1 MKKSINLSLCFILV
15 FLILLTTGCGTQY
28 LGGDRNSKWE
38 KDLNYLQEALS
49 KKHVNLFFKVSQE
62 QFNKDIDELKKSVD
76 NLSDDEITAE
86 IYKIVA
92 SVGDGHTKVQKEF
105 SRSYPFQFYYFKDSV
120 YAINTIDEY
129 KEGLY
134 CKLLKINGQDM
145 KTIENK
151 LSPLISRE
159 NEETIKKTLP
169 NYLFRP
175 EILHGVKIV
184 EDIDAPVNFT
194 FEDKSGKTFD
204 LNIESL
210 NRTSDNDKKFIIGR
224 DYDETYPLYMQ
235 KSHLNYWYKY
245 LDEDKILY
253 LKYNVCSENDKSGRL
268 SDFNNEVLN
277 FIENNEVSK
286 FVIDIRTNSGGGEN
300 RLGTLIEGIKNNKI
314 NDKNRFFVIVGR
326 PTFSAAIIDAVR
338 WRRELN
344 ATFVGE
350 ATSGKPNHYGSV
362 KNFSLPNSK
371 LNVQYSTKYGKSGD
385 DERDSF
391 IPDKT
396 IEISIDDYVDKKD
409 PVLDYIIGSQNQ

>member
-1 MKKSINLSLCFILV
+1 MKKSINISICFILV

-76 NLSDDEITAE
+76 NLNDDEITAE

-129 KEGLY
+129 KEVLY
-134 CKLLKINGQDM
+134 CNLVKINGQDM

-169 NYLFRP
+169 NYLSRP
-175 EILHGVKIV
+175 EILHGVNIV
-184 EDIDAPVNFT
+184 EDIDASVNFT
-194 FEDKSGKTFD
+194 FEDKAGKTFD
-204 LNIESL
+204 LKVESL
-210 NRTSDNDKKFIIGR
+210 NPTSDNDKKFVINR

-235 KSHLNYWYKY
+235 KSDLNYWYKY
-245 LDEDKILY
+245 LEEDKVLY

-268 SDFNNEVLN
+268 NDFNNEVLN
-277 FIENNEVSK
+277 FIENNEVNK
-286 FVIDIRTNSGGGEN
+286 FVIDIRNNSGGGEN
-300 RLGTLIEGIKNNKI
+300 RLGTLIDGIKDNKI

-338 WRRELN
+338 WRSELN

-350 ATSGKPNHYGSV
+350 STSGKPNHYGSV
-362 KNFSLPNSK
+362 KKFSLPNSK
-371 LNVQYSTKYGKSGD
+371 LNVQYSTKYAKTGD

-396 IEISIDDYVDKKD
+396 IEISIDDYVNKKD
-409 PVLDYIIGSQNQ
+409 PVLNYIIGSSNQ